1 MIFCELAQPALLI
14 MLTSIYFDVLA
25 KRFVGVEK
33 LEICINRYSRPD
45 VFGKINH
52 L

>member
-1 MIFCELAQPALLI
+1 MIFSEQAQPTLLI
-14 MLTSIYFDVLA
+14 MMTSIYFDVLA

-45 VFGKINH
+45 VFCKINN